1 MCLRRRWDQIS
12 KEKVW
17 RKRLLLV
24 CTLFVYCVRIVYL
37 FVSLVYVQSLL
48 LNMRC
53 YMAEKIRRIQT
64 YCSTEPW
71 SKLYLSVFH
80 CMYALKVKMEL
91 LLDIT
96 SISLWDLHLIAART
110 WILLGDLEIS
120 ITCCDGSQ
128 VLFLFVVVRI
138 SATLLNS
145 LTLNKYSP
153 CFSFPVQFRLPE
165 IRAVHFLIWRG
176 VDSNGVLFD
185 RITECDFVSN
195 I

>member
-24 CTLFVYCVRIVYL
+24 CTIFVYCVRIVYL

-145 LTLNKYSP
+145 LTLNKYSH
-153 CFSFPVQFRLPE
+153 CSV
-165 IRAVHFLIWRG
+165 
-176 VDSNGVLFD
+176 SLFN
-185 RITECDFVSN
+185 FVCSKLERYTF
-195 I
+195 